1 MTTQWHDEKVFIYIL
16 YSSLKER
23 YYVGQTDNLDNRL
36 ERHNQGKVKST
47 KYGVPWKLV
56 HKIKVEIRSEA
67 LLLERKIKKRGAKR
81 FLEDNQF
88 GV

>member
-1 MTTQWHDEKVFIYIL
+1 MMKKYYIYIL

-47 KYGVPWKLV
+47 KYGVP
-56 HKIKVEIRSEA
+56 
-67 LLLERKIKKRGAKR
+67 
-81 FLEDNQF
+81 
-88 GV
+88 

>member
-1 MTTQWHDEKVFIYIL
+1 MIKKYYIYIL

-56 HKIKVEIRSEA
+56 HKIKVETRSEA
-67 LLLERKIKKRGAKR
+67 VLLERKIKKRGAKR
-81 FLEDNQF
+81 FIDNQF